1 MRRTIISTDSFDIP
15 IRKRVAQLTAQPN
28 KQRLLRFGK
37 KAAKFVNMHFALI
50 AIAFFILS
58 LNAVSAPLAAE
69 TVLANNLMSYE
80 PTFLADSSQRINEY
94 VPVLNELDDKQ
105 VYDQVLSTVTGPD
118 TTYVPKP
125 MLAETIPYDQADRL
139 VRGLRR
145 DSITHTVESG
155 ETLSGI
161 ANHYGINVGTL
172 VADNS
177 LSTAQINNIKPG
189 TELTIAPE
197 TKTDSLAWLDEL
209 NAEQQR
215 AREEAA
221 KEEQARKAKL
231 AQATKGKLALSQARA
246 ADVPVS
252 SGGSVNYGRPIGAAC
267 RNGYHSY
274 AVDCPAP
281 MGTTITAAAGGV
293 VTHIDTGGWNGGY
306 GENVRI
312 QHPNGSVTLY
322 AHMSQ
327 VLVSPGESVSAG
339 EAIGRVGMTGRT
351 TGPHVHY
358 EVIIGGQR
366 MNPCRGYL
374 TCS

>member
-1 MRRTIISTDSFDIP
+1 MRY
-15 IRKRVAQLTAQPN
+15 
-28 KQRLLRFGK
+28 GK

-50 AIAFFILS
+50 TIAFFILS
-58 LNAVSAPLAAE
+58 LNAVSAPLATD
-69 TVLANNLMSYE
+69 TVLADNLIEYE
-80 PTFLADSSQRINEY
+80 PTFLAESSQHINEY
-94 VPVLNELDDKQ
+94 LPVLSSLDKKQ

-118 TTYVPKP
+118 TNYVPKP
-125 MLAETIPYDQADRL
+125 MLAETIPYEEADRL

-145 DSITHTVESG
+145 EAITHTVENG
-155 ETLSGI
+155 ETLSKI
-161 ANHYGINVGTL
+161 ASHYGINVGTL
-172 VADNS
+172 VEDNS
-177 LSTAQINNIKPG
+177 LDVSQINNIKPG
-189 TELTIAPE
+189 TQLTIAPE
-197 TKTDSLAWLDEL
+197 TKTDSVAWLDQL

-221 KEEQARKAKL
+221 KEEAARKSKL
-231 AQATKGKLALSQARA
+231 AQATKGKLSLSQVRA
-246 ADVPVS
+246 ADTPV
-252 SGGSVNYGRPIGAAC
+252 SGGSVNYGRPIGNGC

-293 VTHIDTGGWNGGY
+293 VTVTANGGWNGGY
-306 GENVRI
+306 GEYVRI
-312 QHPNGSVTLY
+312 QHPNGSSTLY

-339 EAIGRVGMTGRT
+339 EAIGRVGMSGRT

-358 EVIIGGQR
+358 EIIIGGQR

-374 TCS
+374 SCS